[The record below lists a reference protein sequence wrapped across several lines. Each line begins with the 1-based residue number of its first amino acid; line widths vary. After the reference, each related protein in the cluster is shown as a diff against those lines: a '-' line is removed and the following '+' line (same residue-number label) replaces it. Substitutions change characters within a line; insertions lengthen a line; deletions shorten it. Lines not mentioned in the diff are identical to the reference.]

1 MPCRLFLNG
10 RQVPKVENS
19 ENFNMVT
26 SQFGQGAVTVQVQKY
41 ENHPRGEP
49 SVELTEEPS
58 SDPPGDPLELCVPG

>member
-1 MPCRLFLNG
+1 
-10 RQVPKVENS
+10 
-19 ENFNMVT
+19 MVT